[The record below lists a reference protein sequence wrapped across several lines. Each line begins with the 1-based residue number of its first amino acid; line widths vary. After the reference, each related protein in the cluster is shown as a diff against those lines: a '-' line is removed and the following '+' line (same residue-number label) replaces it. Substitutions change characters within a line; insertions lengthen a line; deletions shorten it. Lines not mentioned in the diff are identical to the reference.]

1 MRHEKYSGRSLTTFR
16 DFWTVVMTTGFALTL
31 SLIPVSAQTPSL
43 LSDQETTEVNKL
55 IRNYLMENPAVL
67 AQAIE
72 NMQDYYRS
80 ESKKMQS
87 SVVNELAP
95 QLVADPRDK
104 SFGPLNAKN
113 IIVEFFDYNCGYCKK
128 NFPVLQNILADR
140 NDIRFIYKELPILS
154 ESSILAAELAL
165 AIDDLKTYRQFHT
178 ILMEKKSKLNNREI
192 RQAVQSVG
200 LDYDTLKAKS
210 DSTSIKNH
218 IKQNNDLAQ
227 ALGIQGTPSFF
238 INGVIYEGA
247 LSRDEIQS
255 KLNN

>member
-1 MRHEKYSGRSLTTFR
+1 
-16 DFWTVVMTTGFALTL
+16 
-31 SLIPVSAQTPSL
+31 
-43 LSDQETTEVNKL
+43 
-55 IRNYLMENPAVL
+55 
-67 AQAIE
+67 
-72 NMQDYYRS
+72 
-80 ESKKMQS
+80 
-87 SVVNELAP
+87 
-95 QLVADPRDK
+95 
-104 SFGPLNAKN
+104 
-113 IIVEFFDYNCGYCKK
+113 
-128 NFPVLQNILADR
+128 
-140 NDIRFIYKELPILS
+140 LS

-218 IKQNNDLAQ
+218 IQQNNDLAQ